1 MSDATILLRDM
12 AGDAATNAA
21 ARVKPSHEDL
31 DQIDRPAQDNTWHDT
46 PQFNKAALKD
56 MAQGVYKGN
65 PKEDAKAA
73 ATQGTSTAHP
83 SGSSNPQDLAGAPS
97 GLDAQAGAYSAANT
111 LQQKV
116 DENVDDETKEKARA
130 KKEEYRARAKEYL
143 RKKMP
148 QERRDQTIWRLKV
161 GSTALQ
167 KYFVR
172 LSNALAENG
181 S

>member
-1 MSDATILLRDM
+1 M

-56 MAQGVYKGN
+56 MAQGVYKSN

-73 ATQGTSTAHP
+73 AAQGTSTAHP

-111 LQQKV
+111 LKQKV

-167 KYFVR
+167 KVSVHS
-172 LSNALAENG
+172 SNTLAENG
-181 S
+181 SRMPAAP